1 MKLPVN
7 AMELHGPACW
17 GCDIV
22 DALLVILGGSAGS
35 ALVGGIFMLIQWKL
49 NRKATQEDRAAE
61 LAALEGRELKRLVGV
76 LLEADRTILYDR
88 IKHLGKSYIARGYIT
103 VEELEDIDL
112 MHGVYHDKDKLGGN
126 GFLDALMKTVHAIDV
141 RAS

>member
-1 MKLPVN
+1 
-7 AMELHGPACW
+7 
-17 GCDIV
+17 V

-35 ALVGGIFMLIQWKL
+35 ALVGGIFMLFQWKL
-49 NRKATQEDRAAE
+49 NRKATQEDQAAE

-76 LLEADRTILYDR
+76 LVEADRTILYDR

-126 GFLDALMKTVHAIDV
+126 GFLDALMKTVHALEV
-141 RAS
+141 RVV